1 MPVES
6 HLALQ
11 APPAIRV
18 AYAVSCTSGVTIR
31 RSGCETSSIGC
42 GADCWA
48 FFVIAA
54 RRARKRESGSSTAWA
69 SLENDPQSS
78 IGAELASFRTCE
90 CSRKSMSTGE
100 EYMSVLAVRLRTT
113 YVQMADKQ
121 DLADFDL
128 RQPTLRRGVP
138 L

>member
-1 MPVES
+1 
-6 HLALQ
+6 
-11 APPAIRV
+11 
-18 AYAVSCTSGVTIR
+18 
-31 RSGCETSSIGC
+31 
-42 GADCWA
+42 
-48 FFVIAA
+48 
-54 RRARKRESGSSTAWA
+54 
-69 SLENDPQSS
+69 
-78 IGAELASFRTCE
+78 
-90 CSRKSMSTGE
+90 MSTGE